1 MGTILKEIRS
11 AYMQGVSAK
20 DLEAT
25 GKYNKT
31 TITLNYS
38 VMRRGGYIFG
48 SRQEGWDKSLLPTGT
63 VLTAVIPEHNHLV
76 VEGGKTRE
84 TTSKKER
91 DPLQGIR
98 KALSKAKEQGIAK
111 EAILAE
117 IGALY
122 NNVLLYR
129 DGVGVSAYD
138 PTPSDLPE
146 VLGEILKTT
155 GEQQE
160 SGRVSVTSVLEALNG
175 EKTEPVSGLIV
186 PEYLVGRAV
195 KFKVG
200 AIARTGR
207 VVSLEEEGGERVFN
221 VKDGKERNFKLT
233 QDKFTLINE

>member
-20 DLEAT
+20 DLGAT

-48 SRQEGWDKSLLPTGT
+48 SRPEGWDKSVLPTGR

-84 TTSKKER
+84 TAHKKER

-98 KALSKAKEQGIAK
+98 KALSKAKKQGIAK

-117 IGALY
+117 IDALY

-160 SGRVSVTSVLEALNG
+160 SGRVSVTSVLEALN
-175 EKTEPVSGLIV
+175 EEETEPVSETV
-186 PEYLVGRAV
+186 APKDLVGRAV

-200 AIARTGR
+200 AVAR
-207 VVSLEEEGGERVFN
+207 GGKIVTYGTINNITMFDI
-221 VKDGKERNFKLT
+221 VDGKGRNFSLP
-233 QDKFTLINE
+233 QDRFTLINE

>member
-48 SRQEGWDKSLLPTGT
+48 SRPEGWDKSVLPTGT

-76 VEGGKTRE
+76 VEGV
-84 TTSKKER
+84 
-91 DPLQGIR
+91 R

-111 EAILAE
+111 EAILLELDALFG
-117 IGALY
+117 GASLATVTEPMS
-122 NNVLLYR
+122 NEMN
-129 DGVGVSAYD
+129 
-138 PTPSDLPE
+138 
-146 VLGEILKTT
+146 TT
-155 GEQQE
+155 L
-160 SGRVSVTSVLEALNG
+160 SGRVSVTSVLEALN
-175 EKTEPVSGLIV
+175 EEETEPVSEAIV
-186 PEYLVGRAV
+186 PEDLVGRAV

-200 AIARTGR
+200 AVSRTGR
-207 VVSLEEEGGERVFN
+207 VVSLEEEGGEYVFN
-221 VKDGKERNFKLT
+221 VRDGKERNFKLT
-233 QDKFTLINE
+233 QDKFVLINE

>member
-1 MGTILKEIRS
+1 MGTLLKEIRS

-48 SRQEGWDKSLLPTGT
+48 SRPEGWDKSVLPTGT
-63 VLTAVIPEHNHLV
+63 VLRAIIPEHNHLV

-84 TTSKKER
+84 TTPKKER

-117 IGALY
+117 IDALY
-122 NNVLLYR
+122 YNVLPYR
-129 DGVGVSAYD
+129 DEGVVLTCD
-138 PTPSDLPE
+138 PMPSDLPD
-146 VLGEILKTT
+146 VLREILKT

-160 SGRVSVTSVLEALNG
+160 SGRVSVTSVLEALN
-175 EKTEPVSGLIV
+175 EEETEPVSEAIV
-186 PEYLVGRAV
+186 PEDLVGCEV

-200 AIARTGR
+200 AVPRTGKI
-207 VVSLEEEGGERVFN
+207 VSLEEEGGEYVFN
-221 VKDGKERNFKLT
+221 VRDGKERNFKLT
-233 QDKFTLINE
+233 QNKFTLINE

>member
-20 DLEAT
+20 DLGAT

-48 SRQEGWDKSLLPTGT
+48 SRPEGWDKSVLPTGR
-63 VLTAVIPEHNHLV
+63 VLTAVIPEHGHLV

-117 IGALY
+117 IDALY

-160 SGRVSVTSVLEALNG
+160 SGRVSVTSVLEALN
-175 EKTEPVSGLIV
+175 EEETEPVSETV
-186 PEYLVGRAV
+186 APKDLVGRAV

-200 AIARTGR
+200 AVAR
-207 VVSLEEEGGERVFN
+207 GGKIVTYGTINNITMFDI
-221 VKDGKERNFKLT
+221 VDGKGRNFSLP
-233 QDKFTLINE
+233 QDRFTLINE